1 VSLFDRLQERA
12 SRRASTLPQNKEH
25 TTLSEKLR
33 IGRRDVPPD
42 VAEVLRVTGLPVH
55 DPMMAFS
62 QEPFNREVLQAEVFN
77 TGWRLFPIQA
87 AAVQAYR
94 DTGGLFAPI
103 GVGQG
108 KTLITI
114 LIADHA
120 YKKEGIRRSVIF
132 VPPQVY
138 DQLFKRDIPWA
149 RKRAALGIQFHEMA
163 GKSQSQRAKT
173 VEKGLFGCYV
183 FPYSLLSTTDSVYL
197 LECLEP
203 GLIIADEAHLLK
215 NRTSARTKRVLN
227 YIRDHNPQLVCLS
240 GTITSKGINDYSHL
254 IRYCL
259 GENCP
264 LPRSPV
270 MCQEWGAVIDSTENV
285 PSSAQI
291 QVMLPLLEW
300 ARSRGQKDKFPATQA
315 GLRRAY
321 RLRLTTCPGV
331 VATSDAAIGTS
342 LVFQNLPVDK
352 PESCPGF
359 QDLEKLIQ
367 KVQDE
372 FLTPNGD
379 EIEHAIHT
387 YKWCYELSAGFYNE
401 LVWPDPETLAARDG
415 LPLSEAQSRLE
426 RAKEHHQASQ
436 EYARGLRDFLHDPPK
451 GLDTPMLV
459 GAEIARGGPRVGMFL
474 SDLWHHMKGLD
485 FEGRPERDSR
495 VVRVCDF
502 KIRHAVKWAQSLKGE
517 GGILWVHHQ
526 EMGRWVL
533 EALEN
538 AGLPALECA
547 AGQAGNPGIL
557 WVHHQEMGRWVLE
570 ALENAGLPALEC
582 AAGQAGNTRICDPK
596 NADKLCV
603 ASMPAHGLGKNLQ
616 HFKNQLFIQWP
627 RPAKDAEQIVGRT
640 HRKGQNAD
648 ELLVHTC
655 HTLPWEHV
663 LYAATLSD
671 ATYIQ
676 QTTGMRQKLIFGTHT
691 PMPRIYSQEFLRE
704 KGFQPKPLNPE
715 QIKFFEERFGVD
727 IGQAQG

>member
-1 VSLFDRLQERA
+1 V
-12 SRRASTLPQNKEH
+12 TP
-25 TTLSEKLR
+25 LSHVPVFQYLR
-33 IGRRDVPPD
+33 
-42 VAEVLRVTGLPVH
+42 
-55 DPMMAFS
+55 
-62 QEPFNREVLQAEVFN
+62 
-77 TGWRLFPIQA
+77 
-87 AAVQAYR
+87 
-94 DTGGLFAPI
+94 
-103 GVGQG
+103 
-108 KTLITI
+108 
-114 LIADHA
+114 
-120 YKKEGIRRSVIF
+120 YK
-132 VPPQVY
+132 Q
-138 DQLFKRDIPWA
+138 
-149 RKRAALGIQFHEMA
+149 
-163 GKSQSQRAKT
+163 
-173 VEKGLFGCYV
+173 
-183 FPYSLLSTTDSVYL
+183 SLLGFRT
-197 LECLEP
+197 
-203 GLIIADEAHLLK
+203 GEAH
-215 NRTSARTKRVLN
+215 
-227 YIRDHNPQLVCLS
+227 PE
-240 GTITSKGINDYSHL
+240 
-254 IRYCL
+254 
-259 GENCP
+259 GE
-264 LPRSPV
+264 
-270 MCQEWGAVIDSTENV
+270 
-285 PSSAQI
+285 
-291 QVMLPLLEW
+291 
-300 ARSRGQKDKFPATQA
+300 
-315 GLRRAY
+315 
-321 RLRLTTCPGV
+321 
-331 VATSDAAIGTS
+331 
-342 LVFQNLPVDK
+342 
-352 PESCPGF
+352 
-359 QDLEKLIQ
+359 
-367 KVQDE
+367 DE
-372 FLTPNGD
+372 FLTPNGTNR
-379 EIEHAIHT
+379 ARLHT

-547 AGQAGNPGIL
+547 AGQAGN
-557 WVHHQEMGRWVLE
+557 
-570 ALENAGLPALEC
+570 
-582 AAGQAGNTRICDPK
+582 TRICDPK

-603 ASMPAHGLGKNLQ
+603 TSMPAHGLGKNLQ
-616 HFKNQLFIQWP
+616 HFKNQLFVQWP